1 MKPVGLFPEDPQHFG
16 AFRGADDMVTEL
28 RQPLFI
34 ELNDHVLVIDEEDAF
49 VPPLFFLRE
58 ALPRQWSPVFLS
70 PANRWKKVSLSQ
82 ARIGETMHGP
92 ILRLTFNV

>member
-1 MKPVGLFPEDPQHFG
+1 MKPVGLFPEDPQRFG

-49 VPPLFFLRE
+49 VPPLFFYARLFPGNGLRFFY
-58 ALPRQWSPVFLS
+58 PRQIDG
-70 PANRWKKVSLSQ
+70 KK
-82 ARIGETMHGP
+82 
-92 ILRLTFNV
+92 